1 MFLASILAILYL
13 FFEYPN
19 HSNNHPKVSLCYA
32 NVILFLMLFFFL
44 IEAMKLQSSK
54 EPLKSTMAE
63 VAALAEVEEGVGLGG
78 VGVGYY

>member
-1 MFLASILAILYL
+1 
-13 FFEYPN
+13 
-19 HSNNHPKVSLCYA
+19 
-32 NVILFLMLFFFL
+32 MLFFFL